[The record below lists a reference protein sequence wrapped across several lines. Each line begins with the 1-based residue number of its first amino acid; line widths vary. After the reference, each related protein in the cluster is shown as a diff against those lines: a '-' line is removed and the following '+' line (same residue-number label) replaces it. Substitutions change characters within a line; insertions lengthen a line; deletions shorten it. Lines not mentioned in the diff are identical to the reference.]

1 MRRLITFVAGVAI
14 LQKPDRLSVCA
25 VIDGS
30 NLADVTDPPDF
41 EDFTDSRLPPWA
53 T

>member
-14 LQKPDRLSVCA
+14 LQKPERLSVCA
-25 VIDGS
+25 AIHGS

-41 EDFTDSRLPPWA
+41 EAFTDSRPPPWA